1 VRPEGIPVGR
11 RLALTSK
18 AVSSAFNAAL
28 AAEGGTLSSWLI
40 LSSLRG
46 DRWSTQLEL
55 ARSLGIES
63 PTLTRH
69 LENLERAGF
78 VRRGRSETDRR
89 AVRVE
94 LTDSGEAAHGRM
106 LGAVIA
112 FNRRLHDGLSSDDLR
127 YLDHLLARLGEN
139 VRTTVLP
146 HPT

>member
-1 VRPEGIPVGR
+1 VRPEGIPIGR

-18 AVSSAFNAAL
+18 AVSSAFKAAL

-46 DRWSTQLEL
+46 DRWSTQLDL

-78 VRRGRSETDRR
+78 VRRERSVTDRR

-94 LTDSGEAAHGRM
+94 LTDAGEAAHGRM

-112 FNRRLHDGLSSDDLR
+112 FNRRLQDGLSSDDVR

-139 VRTTVLP
+139 IRTSVLP
-146 HPT
+146 RPV